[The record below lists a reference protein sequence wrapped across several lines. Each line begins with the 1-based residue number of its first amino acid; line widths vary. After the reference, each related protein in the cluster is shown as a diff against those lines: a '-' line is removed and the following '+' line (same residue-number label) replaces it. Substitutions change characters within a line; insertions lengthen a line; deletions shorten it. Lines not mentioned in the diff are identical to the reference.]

1 MFGRGVRGL
10 RAEPC
15 AADGDRAADY
25 GVGVTIHSDHP
36 FLEPEGSRDP
46 VRRFRGRLG
55 GAVSL
60 WTAGSGTDRA
70 GLTVSSFMVAGGE
83 PARVLGLIDPDSD
96 LADTLAET
104 PRAVV
109 HLLQWG
115 HRDLA
120 DAFAGVAPAPGGP
133 FRMAEFEETDHGPR
147 LISATTWAE
156 LTVESVTEVGW
167 SLLVTAVVDGVV
179 VGDDA
184 QPLVHRRGRYVRPG
198 D

>member
-1 MFGRGVRGL
+1 V
-10 RAEPC
+10 
-15 AADGDRAADY
+15 AA
-25 GVGVTIHSDHP
+25 VTIHSEHP

-55 GAVSL
+55 GVVSL
-60 WTAGSGTDRA
+60 WTAGSGADRA

-83 PARVLGLIDPDSD
+83 PARVLGLVDPDSE
-96 LADTLAET
+96 LADTLATT

-109 HLLQWG
+109 QLLQWE

-133 FRMAEFEETDHGPR
+133 FRMADWEETEHGPR
-147 LISATTWAE
+147 LASASTWAAV
-156 LTVESVTEVGW
+156 TVESTAEVGW
-167 SLLVTAVVDGVV
+167 SLLVTATVDDVA
-179 VGDDA
+179 VGDEE
-184 QPLVHRRGRYVRPG
+184 QPLVHRRGRYVRPA